1 MTPSLLL
8 TSDGLTPLQL
18 AVREHFQQGGSVTT
32 IVFAVIAVLLVIVA
46 LYQIFKRRQQTV
58 SRSRVDD
65 PQRLFKD
72 MLHILELPL
81 QERKLL
87 IRVARDLH
95 LEHPSVLLLSGVLF
109 ERYFEQW
116 RSEGRRGA
124 VDEGAA
130 ADGLMPAIRNSLFG
144 VPPPGMDEPC

>member
-1 MTPSLLL
+1 LTPSLLL

-18 AVREHFQQGGSVTT
+18 AVREHFQRGGSVAT
-32 IVFAVIAVLLVIVA
+32 IVMAVIVMVLVTVA
-46 LYQIFKRRQQTV
+46 AYQIFKRRQQGA
-58 SRSRVDD
+58 SRSQVDD

-72 MLHILELPL
+72 LLHLLELPL

-87 IRVARDLH
+87 LRVARDLR
-95 LEHPSVLLLSGVLF
+95 LRHPSVLLLSGVLF

-124 VDEGAA
+124 VDESATA
-130 ADGLMPAIRNSLFG
+130 SGLMPAIRKSLFG
-144 VPPPGMDEPC
+144 TSA